1 MLCSY
6 GCGRPGIYYFKR
18 VNKWCCEKY
27 HQKCPVNRK
36 KYSQPGNK
44 NPMYGKVCSFKGKT
58 KNDCDFINIQSKKM
72 KEHHKNGTMK
82 CYFLNYWKGKHLS
95 EKTKLKIA
103 KKMRGNTYGN
113 GRGNKTIYNDITFK
127 SSWEAK
133 VSKFLDLNNIKWNYE
148 EKEFIL
154 SETESY
160 RPDFFI
166 YENNSFVKLIEV
178 KGYFREENKIKFQKF
193 KQKYPEIQVELW
205 NKKVLK
211 SKNII

>member
-6 GCGRPGIYYFKR
+6 GCGRPGIYYFDR
-18 VNKWCCEKY
+18 VKKWCCENK
-27 HQKCPVNRK
+27 HQKCPINRK

-44 NPMYGKVCSFKGKT
+44 NPMFGKECIFKGKT
-58 KNDCDFINIQSKKM
+58 KENYTPLKIVSEKIKLHHKKGNIQ
-72 KEHHKNGTMK
+72 
-82 CYFLNYWKGKHLS
+82 CYFLNYWKGKKHS

-103 KKMRGNTYGN
+103 KKMRGNTYGK
-113 GRGNKTIYNDITFK
+113 GRGNKTIYNDKTFR

-133 VSKFLDLNNIKWNYE
+133 VAKFLDSNNIDWAYE

-166 YENNSFVKLIEV
+166 YKNDSFIKLIEV
-178 KGYFREENKIKFQKF
+178 KGYFRKENKIKFEKF
-193 KQKYPEIQVELW
+193 KEKYPSIIVELW
-205 NKKVLK
+205 DKKVLK
-211 SKNII
+211 NKNII